1 MDVTRTCATATEQNG
16 GHQFVFRHLFS
27 QINSGSDGQFSVTMK
42 HVACNSSF
50 ID

>member
-1 MDVTRTCATATEQNG
+1 VDLTRTCATEQNG
-16 GHQFVFRHLFS
+16 GHQQFVFGHLFS
-27 QINSGSDGQFSVTMK
+27 QIDPGSDGQFSVTME

>member
-1 MDVTRTCATATEQNG
+1 MTRTCATEQNG
-16 GHQFVFRHLFS
+16 GHQFVFGHLFS
-27 QINSGSDGQFSVTMK
+27 QIYSGSDGQFSVTMK